1 MNVFLFKETDCT
13 KSTSSMFK
21 DKLQIVP
28 LTNMNKHWHNDTS
41 ETEMNINI
49 SVNKGSE
56 ISKI

>member
-1 MNVFLFKETDCT
+1 
-13 KSTSSMFK
+13 MFK